1 MINIKEGNDIQT
13 IIEIANRSFA
23 PIREEG
29 FDFKEIMPKV
39 YCHAKLAA
47 IHKLVFE
54 DGVPVALAGNLPSQ
68 INTQGRQFPF
78 TILGT
83 VSTLP
88 EYRNKGYMGLL
99 INAFH
104 KEDIQSEKVF
114 SILTGLRDRYR
125 HFGYEKCTTNII
137 YTVSERNIS
146 KGQHHP
152 IFVKPFC
159 ASNRTALYD
168 LFMSKNPIVAR
179 KEETFV
185 DCLSTSKSHICELY
199 NDGMLCG
206 YYTFSERKD
215 CIFELLL
222 TDYSMI
228 GEALK
233 SIMQFEGK
241 NELKIF
247 VNMLDKDL
255 IFSLDGIAENKDCV
269 DYLHFKVYDLK
280 QFLEML
286 LCLNIDKIKNKSCKE
301 EYVVENEKLIL
312 FVDNGEFSVNSIH
325 VAAQGMTQNEF
336 LRQIIGNPCSA
347 IGNTSQ
353 IFPLCFGLYEG
364 DLF

>member
-1 MINIKEGNDIQT
+1 MINIKSGNDIQT

-23 PIREEG
+23 PIREDG
-29 FDFKEIMPKV
+29 FDFREIMPKV
-39 YCHAKLAA
+39 YCHAKSAA
-47 IHKLVFE
+47 MHKLVFE

-68 INTQGRQFPF
+68 INIQDRQFPF

-88 EYRNKGYMGLL
+88 GYRNKGYMGLL
-99 INAFH
+99 VNAFH
-104 KEDIQSEKVF
+104 KEDIRSGKVF

-137 YTVSERNIS
+137 YTVSERNIH
-146 KGQHHP
+146 KGQRQP
-152 IFVKPFC
+152 IFVRPFC
-159 ASNRTALYD
+159 ARNKTVLYD
-168 LFMSKNPIVAR
+168 LFKSKNPIVAR
-179 KEETFV
+179 GEETFV
-185 DCLSTSKSHICELY
+185 DCLLTSKSHVCELY
-199 NDGMLCG
+199 NDGIFCG

-222 TDYSMI
+222 KDYSI
-228 GEALK
+228 VVEALE
-233 SIMQFEGK
+233 SIMRFEGK
-241 NELKIF
+241 TELKIF

-255 IFSLDGIAENKDCV
+255 ILSLDGIAENKDCV

-301 EYVVENEKLIL
+301 EYVVENEKIIL
-312 FVDNGEFSVNSIH
+312 FIDNGKFSVNSIH
-325 VAAQGMTQNEF
+325 VTAQGMTQNEF

-347 IGNTSQ
+347 IGRTSL
-353 IFPLCFGLYEG
+353 IFPLYFGLYEA